1 MPPKAEKS
9 SLKRVRH
16 STGEDQEDI
25 KKPRRSA
32 RLSQFHPD
40 STPKRTK
47 KIKTPIGSKP
57 YPSPITHA
65 ESTATIEKQDGTA
78 SPPNFKPTRNG
89 DQVTPDSSPIL
100 TGLSSPPQDT
110 QLLSQFVYPP
120 RDLGDELEEDEGTW
134 GFLIPV
140 DPNVGHKLIMRRR
153 AFCPAPIKPL
163 ELTRATTQSRKI
175 TKQDELRQA
184 EEEYEKQKESEGF
197 PAGGYLLGRHPECDV
212 RLDFGTI
219 SNRHCLIFNENK
231 PQGSM
236 AVIED
241 LSSNG
246 TFVNEAILGRN
257 KRRDLEDGD
266 EVALVDNASFIFRY
280 PKTRLSSAFHSQ
292 YRILQQLGKGHF
304 ATVYL
309 CVDRS
314 TGHKFA
320 VKKFERRMGDSQ
332 RSQTEGLQ
340 QEIAVLMSVS
350 HPNVLCLKENY
361 EEADGVYLVL
371 ELAAEG
377 ELFNWIVS
385 KQKLSEA
392 ETRKVFIQLF
402 QGVKYLHE
410 RNIVHRDIKPE
421 NILLTDKNLSV
432 KLADFGLA
440 KIIGEESFTTT
451 LCGTPSYV
459 APEILENTKH
469 RKYTRAVDV
478 WSLGV
483 VLYIC
488 LCGFPPFS
496 DELYTP
502 ERPYTLAQQI
512 KMGHFDYP
520 SPYWDPVGDPALDLI
535 DRMLT
540 VDVEK
545 RITID
550 ECLEHPWTR
559 DLSLADLQP
568 HLNRTYINP
577 EDSTNGL
584 TGAIGSLKM
593 DFSKRKIKRQRTLL
607 ANINDIK
614 VSKVVE
620 VPKTEIPAVPV
631 RESSPATITIWEKNP
646 QGKKK
651 IQNTA
656 AAKANGVAGK
666 KGKKG
671 NNKEEHPAEN
681 RQEEEFMSMGGKG
694 DMPLF
699 ADDNNSRYIP
709 AEVPPEAKEIG
720 AK

>member
-1 MPPKAEKS
+1 MS
-9 SLKRVRH
+9 
-16 STGEDQEDI
+16 
-25 KKPRRSA
+25 
-32 RLSQFHPD
+32 
-40 STPKRTK
+40 
-47 KIKTPIGSKP
+47 
-57 YPSPITHA
+57 
-65 ESTATIEKQDGTA
+65 
-78 SPPNFKPTRNG
+78 
-89 DQVTPDSSPIL
+89 
-100 TGLSSPPQDT
+100 GLSSPPQDT
-110 QLLSQFVYPP
+110 QILSQFVYPP
-120 RDLGDELEEDEGTW
+120 RDLGEDIEDEDEGTW

-140 DPNVGHKLIMRRR
+140 DPNYGHRLKMMRR

-163 ELTRATTQSRKI
+163 EINRDSTKSRKVS
-175 TKQDELRQA
+175 QPNELVNA
-184 EEEYEKQKESEGF
+184 EDEYEKEKANTGF
-197 PAGGYLLGRHPECDV
+197 PAGGYLLGRHPECDM

-231 PQGSM
+231 PNGTM

-246 TFVNEAILGRN
+246 TFVNEALLGRN

-266 EVALVDNASFIFRY
+266 EIALVDNARFIFRY
-280 PKTRLSSAFHSQ
+280 PKSRVTSAFHSQ

-309 CVDRS
+309 CVERAS
-314 TGHKFA
+314 GNKYA

-350 HPNVLCLKENY
+350 HPNMLCLKDNF
-361 EEADGVYLVL
+361 EESDGVYLVL

-421 NILLTDKNLSV
+421 NILLTDKALSV

-469 RKYTRAVDV
+469 RRYTRAVDV

-520 SPYWDPVGDPALDLI
+520 SPYWDSVGDPALDLI

-559 DLSLADLQP
+559 DLTLADLQP
-568 HLNRTYINP
+568 SLNRTTYINP

-584 TGAIGSLKM
+584 TGAIGGLKM
-593 DFSKRKIKRQRTLL
+593 DFSKRKVKRERTLL

-620 VPKTEIPAVPV
+620 VPRTEVPGQPH
-631 RESSPATITIWEKNP
+631 RGTSPASIKIWEKNP
-646 QGKKK
+646 
-651 IQNTA
+651 
-656 AAKANGVAGK
+656 AGK
-666 KGKKG
+666 KQNVTGGSAAKHGAPATANGTAKKGGKKG
-671 NNKEEHPAEN
+671 AKLQEEHPAAH
-681 RQEEEFMSMGGKG
+681 RAVDEFMEVGGKG
-694 DMPLF
+694 DMQLF
-699 ADDNNSRYIP
+699 GDDRDSRYNP
-709 AEVPPEAKEIG
+709 AEVPTEIG
-720 AK
+720 KK